1 MRPEIVVVTSLVGL
15 SLLSMAAYRF
25 SAAGRARGRD
35 ATGRGGS
42 FVLGFFVRDWFYWAL
57 RPVRWA
63 AFASGASPFV
73 FNLLG
78 LAGGIASGVAF
89 GLGHLPVGGALILL
103 SGIADVLDGDVAR
116 RRGLVSDAGA
126 FIDSTLDRF
135 AELAVFVGLVVFY
148 GSGPG
153 VVLAVIALGGSLMVS
168 YARARGES
176 LGVLCKLGVLQRAE
190 RMLLLGL
197 GPVLDPTLSHL
208 LLGRDTGALTVGVLA
223 VLAVG
228 TTGTAVFRTVWIARR
243 LGERG

>member
-1 MRPEIVVVTSLVGL
+1 MRPEIVGLISLVGFAVA
-15 SLLSMAAYRF
+15 SMGVYRF
-25 SAAGRARGRD
+25 VAAGRSRGRD
-35 ATGRGGS
+35 DSGRGGS
-42 FVLGFFVRDWFYWAL
+42 FVLGFFVRDWFYWVL

-63 AFASGASPFV
+63 AVASGASPLV

-89 GLGHLPVGGALILL
+89 ALGNLPVGGALILL

-116 RRGLVSDAGA
+116 RRGLESDAGA
-126 FIDSTLDRF
+126 FIDSTIDRF
-135 AELAVFVGLVVFY
+135 AELAVFAGLTVY
-148 GSGPG
+148 YQSGLA
-153 VVLAVIALGGSLMVS
+153 VVLAVTGLGGSLMVS
-168 YARARGES
+168 YTRARGES

-197 GPVLDPTLSHL
+197 GPVLDPTVSD
-208 LLGRDTGALTVGVLA
+208 LLGRDTGTLTVAVLA

-243 LGERG
+243 LAELD

>member
-1 MRPEIVVVTSLVGL
+1 MRPEIVSLASLVVLAL
-15 SLLSMAAYRF
+15 SSMIAYRL
-25 SAAGRARGRD
+25 SPAGRARGAD

-63 AFASGASPFV
+63 AVSSGASPLV

-78 LAGGIASGVAF
+78 LGLGIASGMAF
-89 GLGHLPVGGALILL
+89 ALGHLPLGGALILL
-103 SGIADVLDGDVAR
+103 SGVADVLDGDVAR

-135 AELAVFVGLVVFY
+135 AEMAVFAGLTFYYQSGLAVL
-148 GSGPG
+148 
-153 VVLAVIALGGSLMVS
+153 LAVIALGGSLMVS
-168 YARARGES
+168 YTRARGES

-197 GPVLDPTLSHL
+197 GPILDPTVSAAF
-208 LLGRDTGALTVGVLA
+208 GRETGMLTVIVLA

-228 TTGTAVFRTVWIARR
+228 TMGTSVFRTVWIARR

>member
-1 MRPEIVVVTSLVGL
+1 MRPEIVSLIGL
-15 SLLSMAAYRF
+15 IGLALVSMVAYRW
-25 SAAGRARGRD
+25 SPEGRARPAD
-35 ATGRGGS
+35 ASGRGGS

-63 AFASGASPFV
+63 AVASGAAPLV

-78 LAGGIASGVAF
+78 LGLGLASGVAF
-89 GLGHLPVGGALILL
+89 ALGHLPLGGALILL

-116 RRGLVSDAGA
+116 RKGLVSDAGA

-135 AELAVFVGLVVFY
+135 AEMAVFAGLTFFYQSGLAVL
-148 GSGPG
+148 
-153 VVLAVIALGGSLMVS
+153 LAVIALGGSLMVS
-168 YARARGES
+168 YTRARGES

-197 GPVLDPTLSHL
+197 GPILDPTVSAAF
-208 LLGRDTGALTVGVLA
+208 GRDPGLLTVIVLG

-228 TTGTAVFRTVWIARR
+228 TMGTAVFRTVWIARR
-243 LGERG
+243 LDARD